1 MKILK
6 YLLFL
11 ILLIIIGTAIY
22 FGTKD
27 GTYTIEDSIVI
38 PAPAEVVFDKVN
50 DLKSWESWGPWKKEG
65 NITFTYAEKT
75 SGEGASYSWQGE
87 KNGSMTTTKVIPN
100 NEIQQDLSMETPR
113 GEKQSKVLWGFE
125 KIEGGTKVNWTINGT
140 HSMMDKAYYSIS
152 GFNFASEIHQMKKE
166 ALVGISHEVTEEM
179 KKYSINVDGVTS
191 YGGGYY
197 MYTTS
202 VAKQSELEEKTK
214 PMMHLVMDF
223 VTNNNL
229 NRGGNPFSIYN
240 EIDDING
247 TVIFSTAVPV
257 KERVI
262 TPEGSPVVCGFMDA
276 VSAVKITLK
285 GSYEHLPE
293 AYVKGREYLRLEGL
307 QVDPNAK
314 LFEVYLTDPEEV
326 VNPANWLT
334 EVYIPII
341 SVPELN
347 LEGIQ

>member
-27 GTYTIEDSIVI
+27 GTYSIEDSKVI
-38 PAPAEVVFDKVN
+38 PAPPEVVFDKVN
-50 DLKSWESWGPWKKEG
+50 DLKSWETWGPWKKDD

-75 SGEGASYSWQGE
+75 SGEGASFSWQGD
-87 KNGSMTTTKVIPN
+87 KNGSMITTKVIPYK
-100 NEIQQDLSMETPR
+100 EIEQDLSMETSR
-113 GEKQSKVLWGFE
+113 GEKQSKVLWNFE
-125 KIEGGTKVNWTINGT
+125 EMDGGTKVTWTIKGV

-152 GFNFASEIHQMKKE
+152 GFNFASEVHQMKKL
-166 ALVGISHEVTEEM
+166 ALEEISKEVTEEM

-223 VTNNNL
+223 VLNNKL
-229 NRGGNPFSIYN
+229 NMAGNPFSIYN
-240 EIDDING
+240 EFDDANN

-257 KERVI
+257 RERVI

-293 AYVKGREYLRLEGL
+293 AYAKGREYIRMEGL
-307 QVDPNAK
+307 QIDTDAK
-314 LFEVYLTDPEEV
+314 MFEVYLTDPEEV
-326 VNPANWLT
+326 PNPAQWLT

-341 SVPELN
+341 SIPEYN
-347 LEGIQ
+347 LKGI

>member
-11 ILLIIIGTAIY
+11 ILLIFIGAAIY

-27 GTYTIEDSIVI
+27 GSYNIEDSMVI
-38 PAPAEVVFDKVN
+38 PAPPEVVFDKVN
-50 DLKSWESWGPWKKEG
+50 DLKSWETWGPWKKDN
-65 NITFTYAEKT
+65 NITFTYAEKS
-75 SGEGASYSWQGE
+75 SGEGASYSWQGD
-87 KNGSMTTTKVIPN
+87 KNGSLTTTKVIPN
-100 NEIQQDLSMETPR
+100 KEILQDLSMETPR
-113 GEKQSKVLWGFE
+113 GEKQSKVSWNFE
-125 KIEGGTKVNWTINGT
+125 EMDGGTKVTWTIKGE
-140 HSMMDKAYYSIS
+140 HSMMDKAYYSIKD
-152 GFNFASEIHQMKKE
+152 FNFPSEMHQMKKE
-166 ALVGISHEVTEEM
+166 ALVGISQEVVEDM

-202 VAKQSELEEKTK
+202 VAKESELEEKTK
-214 PMMHLVMDF
+214 PMMHMVMDF
-223 VTNNNL
+223 VTNNKL
-229 NRGGNPFSIYN
+229 NMAGNPFSIYN
-240 EIDDING
+240 EIDTVNG
-247 TVIFSTAVPV
+247 TVIFSTGVPV

-262 TPEGSPVVCGFMDA
+262 TPDGSPVVCGFMDA
-276 VSAVKITLK
+276 VSAVKISLK

-293 AYVKGREYLRLEGL
+293 AYMKGREYIRKEGL
-307 QVDPNAK
+307 EIDPNAK

-341 SVPELN
+341 SVPEPN
-347 LEGIQ
+347 LEGI

>member
-11 ILLIIIGTAIY
+11 ILLVIIGTAIY

-27 GTYTIEDSIVI
+27 GTYTIEDSMVI
-38 PAPAEVVFDKVN
+38 PAPSEVVFDKVN
-50 DLKSWESWGPWKKEG
+50 DLKSWETWGPWKKDD

-75 SGEGASYSWQGE
+75 SGEGASYSWQGD
-87 KNGSMTTTKVIPN
+87 KNGSMTTTKVIPYK
-100 NEIQQDLSMETPR
+100 EIEQDLSMENTR
-113 GEKQSKVLWGFE
+113 GEKQSHVLWNFE
-125 KIEGGTKVNWTINGT
+125 EIDGGTKVTWTIKGV
-140 HSMMDKAYYSIS
+140 HSMMDKAYYSIK
-152 GFNFASEIHQMKKE
+152 GFNFASEIHQMKKV
-166 ALVGISHEVTEEM
+166 ALEEISKEVIEDM

-223 VTNNNL
+223 VLNNKL
-229 NRGGNPFSIYN
+229 NMAGNPFSIYN

-285 GSYEHLPE
+285 GSYENLPE
-293 AYVKGREYLRLEGL
+293 AYVKGREYIRLEGL
-307 QVDPNAK
+307 QIDPNAK
-314 LFEVYLTDPEEV
+314 MFEVYLTDPEEV
-326 VNPANWLT
+326 ANPAQWLT

-341 SVPELN
+341 SIPDYN